1 MATRSRKKNRLPS
14 VAAAAAATAAIPV
27 MVAVSACGSLGA
39 LAPGSASAP
48 AASTSPDANAGTAAS
63 APTRQAGTCEDGTSS
78 LASYYAPRIQAMLAQ
93 AATTWAASPPAD
105 SGDGVAAQPGLHFVL
120 RSVTTTSWSTD
131 YPTVDY
137 TIPPVG
143 ALAPQ
148 PSPTDPSFDTDV
160 HAWTGA
166 QSAWKQS
173 AAQATAAA
181 ATLAQEIRQFPV
193 ARNTYSA
200 IYGCIAAADSQLGS
214 PPGADTRLTVISDMQ
229 NNQKV
234 VGLHLAGAA
243 VLVVGICPNDVSA
256 GCPQRFA
263 AARQFL
269 INNGASTV
277 QIVSADAVTPQTFLS
292 FWRS

>member
-1 MATRSRKKNRLPS
+1 MTTRSRKKNRLPS
-14 VAAAAAATAAIPV
+14 AAAAATLVAIPV
-27 MVAVSACGSLGA
+27 IVAISACGSLGA
-39 LAPGSASAP
+39 LAPGSASAS
-48 AASTSPDANAGTAAS
+48 AASTSPDANADTAAS

-93 AATTWAASPPAD
+93 AATTWVASPPAD

-143 ALAPQ
+143 ALTTQ

-160 HAWTGA
+160 HTWTGA

-173 AAQATAAA
+173 AARATAAA

-200 IYGCIAAADSQLGS
+200 IYSCVAAADNQLGS
-214 PPGADTRLTVISDMQ
+214 PPGGDTRLTVISDMQ
-229 NNQKV
+229 NTEPV

-256 GCPQRFA
+256 RCPQRFA
-263 AARQFL
+263 VARQFL
-269 INNGASTV
+269 INNGASSV

>member
-1 MATRSRKKNRLPS
+1 MRFAGH
-14 VAAAAAATAAIPV
+14 V
-27 MVAVSACGSLGA
+27 GA
-39 LAPGSASAP
+39 GLRVGP

-63 APTRQAGTCEDGTSS
+63 APTRSAGTCEDGTSS

-193 ARNTYSA
+193 ARDTYSA
-200 IYGCIAAADSQLGS
+200 IYSCIAAADSQLGS

-256 GCPQRFA
+256 ALPAAVRCGAPVPDQQRREHGPDRVRRCGYA
-263 AARQFL
+263 ADLPLLLEVLNVHADHPGGERAAGWRCCRPRDAGHAR
-269 INNGASTV
+269 
-277 QIVSADAVTPQTFLS
+277 
-292 FWRS
+292 